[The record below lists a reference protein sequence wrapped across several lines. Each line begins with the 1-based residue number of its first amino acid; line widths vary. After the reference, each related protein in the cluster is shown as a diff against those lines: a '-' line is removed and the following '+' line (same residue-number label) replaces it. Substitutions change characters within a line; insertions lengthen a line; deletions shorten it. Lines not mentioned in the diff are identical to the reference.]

1 MKYPVSPEQFASLNL
16 RSCLEMEYLLLG
28 DLRDL
33 LEDPPNDTTRRW
45 MLVVL
50 DALLE
55 TLPRNIQLKDADG
68 YLSEVI
74 EAFPNWS
81 DQVDALRREH
91 DVLFGKLRRLRER
104 IVHRTHFTDIA
115 DETRN
120 DLRAWIQTLV
130 AHHRHE
136 TRLLQL
142 AVNLEIGIGD

>member
-1 MKYPVSPEQFASLNL
+1 MNYFMESDQLSSMNL
-16 RSCLEMEYLLLG
+16 RNCHEMEYLLLG

-33 LEDPPNDTTRRW
+33 LEDSPTEMTRRW

-55 TLPRNIQLKDADG
+55 TLPRNIQLKDEDG

-74 EAFPNWS
+74 KAFPNWS

-91 DVLFGKLRRLRER
+91 DILFGKLRRLRER
-104 IVHRTHFTDIA
+104 IVHRAHFADIA
-115 DETRN
+115 EETRN
-120 DLRAWIQTLV
+120 DLREWIQTLV

-136 TRLLQL
+136 TRLLQT

>member
-1 MKYPVSPEQFASLNL
+1 MKYPVSHDQLASLNL
-16 RSCLEMEYLLLG
+16 RSCHEMEYLLLG

-33 LEDPPNDTTRRW
+33 LEDVPNEMTRRW

-55 TLPRNIQLKDADG
+55 TLPRNIQLKEEDG

-91 DVLFGKLRRLRER
+91 DILFGKLRRLRER
-104 IVHRTHFTDIA
+104 IVHRAHFTDIA
-115 DETRN
+115 DATRN
-120 DLRAWIQTLV
+120 DLKEWIQTLV

-136 TRLLQL
+136 TRLLQTAL
-142 AVNLEIGIGD
+142 NLEVGIGD